1 MRLTVIAVGGLKEKF
16 FREAA
21 AEYQKRLSA
30 YAKLEILEIAEAR
43 LRGESGAEIARALE
57 EEGGRILQKIGPRAY
72 VTALCVEGRQMGSV
86 EFSEKLA
93 EVTASGRSELVFV
106 IGGSHGLSDAV
117 KNNKDIL
124 STYVVFDTAQER
136 ITVGETDVGRAL
148 QNDIDDLTA
157 LLDAYRDGTVKEK

>member
-93 EVTASGRSELVFV
+93 EVTASGRSELVFA

-117 KNNKDIL
+117 KRRADLRL
-124 STYVVFDTAQER
+124 SFSEMTFPHQLMRVVLLEQLY
-136 ITVGETDVGRAL
+136 RAC
-148 QNDIDDLTA
+148 NIEA
-157 LLDAYRDGTVKEK
+157 GGKYHK

>member
-117 KNNKDIL
+117 KRRADLRL
-124 STYVVFDTAQER
+124 SFSEMTFPHQLMRVVLLEQLY
-136 ITVGETDVGRAL
+136 RAC
-148 QNDIDDLTA
+148 NIEA
-157 LLDAYRDGTVKEK
+157 GGKYHK

>member
-1 MRLTVIAVGGLKEKF
+1 MRLTVVAVGGLKEKF

-117 KNNKDIL
+117 KRRADLRL
-124 STYVVFDTAQER
+124 SFSEMTFPHQLMRVVLLEQLY
-136 ITVGETDVGRAL
+136 RAC
-148 QNDIDDLTA
+148 NIEA
-157 LLDAYRDGTVKEK
+157 GGKYHK

>member
-43 LRGESGAEIARALE
+43 LRGESGAKIARALE

-117 KNNKDIL
+117 KRRADLRL
-124 STYVVFDTAQER
+124 SFSEMTFPHQLMRVVLLEQLY
-136 ITVGETDVGRAL
+136 RAC
-148 QNDIDDLTA
+148 NIEA
-157 LLDAYRDGTVKEK
+157 GGKYHK

>member
-93 EVTASGRSELVFV
+93 EVTASGRSELAFV

-117 KNNKDIL
+117 KRRADLRL
-124 STYVVFDTAQER
+124 SFSEMTFPHQLMRVVLLEQLY
-136 ITVGETDVGRAL
+136 RAC
-148 QNDIDDLTA
+148 NIEA
-157 LLDAYRDGTVKEK
+157 GGKYHK

>member
-1 MRLTVIAVGGLKEKF
+1 MRLTVIAVGGLKERF

-30 YAKLEILEIAEAR
+30 YAKIEILEIAEAR

-57 EEGGRILQKIGPRAY
+57 EEGGRILQRIGPRAY

-86 EFSEKLA
+86 ELSEKLA

-106 IGGSHGLSDAV
+106 IGGSHGLSEAV
-117 KNNKDIL
+117 KRRADLKLSFSKMTFPHQLMRVIL
-124 STYVVFDTAQER
+124 LEQLY
-136 ITVGETDVGRAL
+136 RAC
-148 QNDIDDLTA
+148 NIEA
-157 LLDAYRDGTVKEK
+157 GGKYHK

>member
-93 EVTASGRSELVFV
+93 EVTASGRSELAFV

-117 KNNKDIL
+117 KRRADLRL
-124 STYVVFDTAQER
+124 SFSEMTFPHQLMRVVLLEQLY
-136 ITVGETDVGRAL
+136 RAC
-148 QNDIDDLTA
+148 NIEA
-157 LLDAYRDGTVKEK
+157 GGNYHK

>member
-1 MRLTVIAVGGLKEKF
+1 MKKMTKF
-16 FREAA
+16 FALA
-21 AEYQKRLSA
+21 LLEYQKRLSA

-117 KNNKDIL
+117 KRRADLRL
-124 STYVVFDTAQER
+124 SFSEMTFPHQLMRVVLLEQLY
-136 ITVGETDVGRAL
+136 RAC
-148 QNDIDDLTA
+148 NIEA
-157 LLDAYRDGTVKEK
+157 GGKYHK

>member
-72 VTALCVEGRQMGSV
+72 VTVLCVEGRQMGSV

-117 KNNKDIL
+117 KRRADLRL
-124 STYVVFDTAQER
+124 SFSEMTFPHQLMRVVLLEQLY
-136 ITVGETDVGRAL
+136 RAC
-148 QNDIDDLTA
+148 NIEA
-157 LLDAYRDGTVKEK
+157 GGKYHK